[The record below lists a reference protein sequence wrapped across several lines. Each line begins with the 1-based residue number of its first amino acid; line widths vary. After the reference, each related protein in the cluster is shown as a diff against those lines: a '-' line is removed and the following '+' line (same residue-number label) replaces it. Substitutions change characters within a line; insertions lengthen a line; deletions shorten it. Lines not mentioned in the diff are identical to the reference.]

1 MVECRAHPVF
11 AARSR
16 GGSGSRSRFP
26 VRACEPTRRRVRRR
40 RPVRAKNRC
49 TRAAGHAVYRARYYN
64 PYICRFI
71 NADPSGFAGGL
82 NFYAFCNDNPIS
94 LEDPFGTDPAFSP
107 GIGIFQGLT
116 AQQTVQASQTAAP
129 FVGGLVVGATGAGAA
144 AAGAAGLVALGVPAS
159 TVSGGLLVVGASGL
173 VASGVSIYNNPS
185 FNNISFNVGGLGG
198 GLLVGSLSAN
208 YVASALS
215 PPGYQPSGASIAS
228 LAWKDANGNINPFA
242 FLADWL
248 LPGAKVGPMSTGP
261 DTSGATGTVAG
272 AGAGVAGATDW
283 LGNPLTSSSTGKH

>member
-1 MVECRAHPVF
+1 VKA
-11 AARSR
+11 
-16 GGSGSRSRFP
+16 GS
-26 VRACEPTRRRVRRR
+26 
-40 RPVRAKNRC
+40 RC